1 MKSSSLLLSTGPVGF
16 AGVLRFVLPC
26 GIGLVVAQSLVF
38 PAERSFISNF
48 AGTGV
53 PGFSGDGGPATEA
66 RLNGPTGIARGPDGG
81 LYICD
86 TGNHRLRIVASDG
99 KIMTVAGTG
108 ESGWSGDGGPA
119 TAARL
124 SEPYEVRFDSAGNV
138 FWVERLNHCVRRL
151 DVKSGHISTVAGT
164 GVGGFSGDGGPAAQA
179 RLNEPHSIGF
189 DPAGNLYIC
198 DVKNNRIR
206 KVVMQNGTISTFAG
220 SGEKT
225 SVPDGAPLEGAP
237 LNGPRA
243 LDFDAQGNL
252 WIALREGNAILKLD
266 LERRRIYQAAGTG
279 KKGFTG
285 DGGPARE
292 ATLAG
297 PKGLSISRG
306 GTVYLADTEN
316 HVIRMV
322 DPRNSTIHLTAGTGT
337 RGDGAAR
344 EPLSCQLARPHGIF
358 VDNDGSIFI
367 GDTEA
372 NRVRVIRNKQ

>member
-1 MKSSSLLLSTGPVGF
+1 MKSSSLLQPVAPSRF
-16 AGVLRFVLPC
+16 IGVLRCVLPF
-26 GIGLVVAQSLVF
+26 GLGLVVAQSIVF

-53 PGFSGDGGPATEA
+53 QGFGGDGGPATEA
-66 RLNGPTGIARGPDGG
+66 RLNGPTGIARGPDGA

-86 TGNHRLRIVASDG
+86 TGNHRIRKVTTDG
-99 KIMTVAGTG
+99 KIATVAGTG
-108 ESGWSGDGGPA
+108 EPGWSGDGGPA
-119 TAARL
+119 AAARL
-124 SEPYEVRFDSAGNV
+124 NEPYEVRFDAAGNI

-151 DVKSGHISTVAGT
+151 DLKSGHISTIAGT
-164 GVGGFSGDGGPAAQA
+164 GAPGFSGDGGPATQA

-189 DPAGNLYIC
+189 DHAGDLYIC

-206 KVVMQNGTISTFAG
+206 KVVMENGTISTFAG
-220 SGEKT
+220 SGEKIP
-225 SVPDGAPLEGAP
+225 VPDGAPLDGAP

-252 WIALREGNAILKLD
+252 WLALLEGNSMLKLN
-266 LERRRIYQAAGTG
+266 LSRRTIHPAAGTG
-279 KKGFTG
+279 KKGLIG
-285 DGGPARE
+285 NGGPARE

-297 PKGLSISRG
+297 PKGLSISRDRM
-306 GTVYLADTEN
+306 VYLADTEN

-322 DPRNSTIHLTAGTGT
+322 DPGKSTIQLIAGTGT
-337 RGDGAAR
+337 RGDGAGS

-358 VDNDGSIFI
+358 VDDDGSIFI

-372 NRVRVIRNKQ
+372 NRVRVIRQKQ